1 MHADYGPDMSR
12 LNFMRVHTGVPML
25 LWGLKGAEKGWGK
38 QERSLQN
45 ERDNYV
51 EPNSQPI

>member
-1 MHADYGPDMSR
+1 
-12 LNFMRVHTGVPML
+12 MRVHTGVPML

-51 EPNSQPI
+51 EPNSQPIYFLKVSYS